1 MVPLRSL
8 VASLLPLASVV
19 SAWGTLG
26 HDTVALIAQNFIS
39 AETTSFAQRILNDT
53 STTYLA
59 NVATW
64 ADSYRYTAAGKFS
77 AAFHYIDAE
86 DDPPHSCGVDL
97 QRDCGTEGCV
107 VSAIANYT
115 TRATDTSLSAAQ
127 RFDALKF
134 VIHFVGDIHQPLH
147 DEALE
152 VGGNTINVT
161 FDSTI
166 TNLHHIWDS
175 NIPEKLVGGYT
186 MAFATS
192 WSKNLTTAI
201 KSGKY
206 KSQAAGWLDGTTIDD
221 ASSTG
226 MVWARDANT
235 HVCSAVIP
243 NGVAAVQNTDLGGT
257 YYSGVISVV
266 ELQIAKAGYRLAAWL
281 DLMATG
287 KISRGGATT
296 YSKRSVEPLSYLAPG
311 VFNDFSHAKIARR
324 QFGSI
329 CDHEH

>member
-1 MVPLRSL
+1 
-8 VASLLPLASVV
+8 
-19 SAWGTLG
+19 
-26 HDTVALIAQNFIS
+26 NFIS
-39 AETTSFAQRILNDT
+39 AETTSFSQRILNDT

-64 ADSYRYTAAGKFS
+64 ADSYR
-77 AAFHYIDAE
+77 
-86 DDPPHSCGVDL
+86 CGVDL

-115 TRATDTSLSAAQ
+115 TRATDTSLSAGE

-287 KISRGGATT
+287 KISREGATT
-296 YSKRSVEPLSYLAPG
+296 YSKRSAEPLSYLAPG